1 MLPVRPVRRAR
12 DRCASFQLRPVSLHL
27 SVFIFSVS
35 VFRSVHW
42 VHTVFYQLSF
52 TCTGCIWGQFLPTS
66 PMPLSCLITATRAFP
81 DSSFQLPTC
90 TGCMLV
96 NLLVSGCR
104 HSLPLPGAV
113 GVTGTFTRHHSQ
125 RLLSAVG
132 FRLLKSEMWRSG
144 RPACCTVSTC
154 SARISD
160 HAVRRGGFETQPALH
175 LPPVCDHIQFW
186 CFRRD
191 SQQGAPSTHASR

>member
-1 MLPVRPVRRAR
+1 MTRSTSSGSMRKVLPPTSKS
-12 DRCASFQLRPVSLHL
+12 ASVS
-27 SVFIFSVS
+27 FFSVS

-42 VHTVFYQLSF
+42 VHTVYYQLSF
-52 TCTGCIWGQFLPTS
+52 TCTGCIWSVSTDQS
-66 PMPLSCLITATRAFP
+66 DVALSCLITATRAFP

-96 NLLVSGCR
+96 KLLVSGCR

-154 SARISD
+154 PARISD
-160 HAVRRGGFETQPALH
+160 HAVRRGGFDTQPALRS
-175 LPPVCDHIQFW
+175 PPVCDHIQFW